1 MIKITFLMRRK
12 AGISFETFSD
22 YWLNSHVQLIRR
34 HAAKLGIR
42 RYVQSHVIGKDVAA
56 RLRGEW
62 DTAIPYDGIAEVW
75 LDSLD
80 WVLGKPG
87 DAELAAVHAELIA
100 DENSFMDH
108 AGSALLITEEH
119 VLIS

>member
-1 MIKITFLMRRK
+1 MIKLTFLMRRK
-12 AGISFETFSD
+12 AGMSFQAFSD
-22 YWLNSHVQLIRR
+22 YWLNSHVKLIRR

-42 RYVQSHVIGKDVAA
+42 RYVQSHVIGKEVAA

-62 DTAIPYDGIAEVW
+62 DMAIPYDGIAEVW

-119 VLIS
+119 VLIP

>member
-1 MIKITFLMRRK
+1 MIKITFLMRKK
-12 AGISFETFSD
+12 AGLSFEAFTD
-22 YWLNSHVQLIRR
+22 YWRNSHVHLIRR

-56 RLRGEW
+56 ALRGEW
-62 DTAIPYDGIAEVW
+62 DDEEPYDGIAEVW
-75 LDSLD
+75 LDDLAA
-80 WVLGKPG
+80 VLGTPG

-100 DENSFMDH
+100 DENRFMDH
-108 AGSALLITEEH
+108 RRSALLITEEH